1 MVNSTRMGYYEA
13 SSSFGTNQQGD
24 VLKSCLHGL
33 ILKLDGLRKR
43 KNITYAHAS
52 AIVCARQDMHV
63 RIPRIHPQSNF
74 FYCVLGILFLTEVKL
89 CAI

>member
-33 ILKLDGLRKR
+33 IQSIFEAGWAYQTSGKGRTSCMR
-43 KNITYAHAS
+43 
-52 AIVCARQDMHV
+52 MHQ
-63 RIPRIHPQSNF
+63 P
-74 FYCVLGILFLTEVKL
+74 
-89 CAI
+89 